1 MAIRRVIV
9 EKKPGFQVEAEAIY
23 EDLTLNLMIG
33 TLEGLRFLN
42 MYDMEGITAADYE
55 AGKRLVFSEPPVDV
69 CYDETFPMAEDEQ
82 AFAFMY
88 LPGQY
93 DQRADSAAQCMAVI
107 TGAERP
113 QIRSVKVL
121 VLKGGLN
128 LEDVEKIKNYVI
140 NPVDSTEIPLEKPAR
155 LGETAP
161 PPAAVPVLDGLIAK
175 DEEEMAMLREKIGL
189 AMSLEDFLFCQ
200 SYFREEKRDPTIT
213 EIKVLDTYW
222 SDHCRHT
229 TFMTVF
235 EEVEFAAGPYMAP
248 LQKDWQDYM
257 ADRAYVYA
265 GKEVKSPCLM
275 DMATIAMK
283 SLKKQGKLE
292 DLDESEEINACTIRI
307 KVDTEAGEEDW
318 LLLFKNETHNHPTE
332 IEPFGGAAT
341 CLGGAIRDP
350 LSGRAY
356 VYQAMR
362 ITGAG
367 DPRRPLDATLPG
379 KLSQRKICKEAAHG
393 YSSYGN
399 QIGLATGK
407 VAEIYDEAFIA
418 KRMEIGAVIGA
429 APQKAVRR
437 ETPEEGDIV
446 LLLGGRTG
454 RDGLGGA
461 TGSSKE
467 HTKESIHTSGAE
479 VQKGNPPTERKIQRL
494 FRDTEVT
501 AMIKRCNDFG
511 AGGVAV
517 AVGEL
522 TDSLTIDLDKVPLKY
537 DGLDGTE
544 VAISESQERMAIVIA
559 AKDEKKF
566 KTKAKAENL
575 ECATIAQVTGDGRL
589 KMQFKG
595 QTVVDLSREFLNTG
609 GVRQTC
615 SVRVLPPVEAFP
627 FEYIRDLRN
636 KGNLEQSLLALSF
649 DPNFASQKGLGEA
662 FDSTIG
668 AGSVLLP
675 FGGIHQLT
683 PAEGMAAHLP
693 VPTGATKTTSLMA
706 YGYNPKLAHW
716 SPYHG
721 GLYAVLEAIT
731 RLVAMGGDYRGARL
745 TLQEY
750 FEKLRKVPQRWGK
763 PLAAL
768 LGAYRAQHE
777 LEIAAIGGKD
787 SMSGSFQEL
796 DVPPT
801 LVAFAVGIVNGDL
814 VLSPEWKGP
823 GHKLILLAPVYDE
836 NQLPDFTRQK
846 RIYETVARLNREGK
860 IASAIGIR
868 EGGVGEAL
876 MVSALGNAIGA
887 KIYDV
892 EIATLLTPLY
902 GGILLEMVGEADFGS
917 LDVMEIGETIAE
929 KRIRY
934 QEEDISLAPLVQSY
948 LSTMAA
954 VYPPFLHEPEADVY
968 VRLWDQKAPVSAMY
982 HGRPKVL
989 IPVFPGTNCEY
1000 DTAEAFRLAGAEAE
1014 TFVFCNQTPQ
1024 ELEESIG
1031 ILAGKIR
1038 ESQILMLPGGFSAGD
1053 EPEGAGK
1060 FIAAIFRNPELKEAV
1075 AAHLE
1080 KQNLILGI
1088 CNGFQALVKLG
1099 LLPYG
1104 EIRDL
1109 KDGDPTLTFNRL
1121 GRHISAVV
1129 QTKVISTLSPWFH
1142 LAKPGD
1148 IHSVP
1153 VSHGEGRFFATEKQ
1167 MWEMADKGQIATQY
1181 VNLKGLGTMVAP
1193 YNPNG
1198 SLWAVEGI
1206 TSEDGLILGKM
1217 GHSERY
1223 REGLFKNVPGQYDQ
1237 KLFLSG
1243 VKYFK

>member
-9 EKKPGFQVEAEAIY
+9 EKKPGFKVEVETLF
-23 EDLTLNLMIG
+23 EDLTQNLNVWEL
-33 TLEGLRFLN
+33 TGLRLLN
-42 MYDMEGITAADYE
+42 IYDIEDISEADYE
-55 AGKRLVFSEPPVDV
+55 AGKQRVFSEPPVDL
-69 CYDETFPMAEDEQ
+69 CYDEVFPIDEDEK
-82 AFAFMY
+82 AFAYMY

-107 TGAERP
+107 TGAESP
-113 QIRSVKVL
+113 LIRCARAL
-121 VLKGGLN
+121 VCRGN
-128 LEDVEKIKNYVI
+128 LSDADLEKIKNYVI
-140 NPVDSTEIPLEKPAR
+140 NPVDSTEISLAKPER

-161 PPAAVPVLDGLIAK
+161 PPDRVAVIAGFISLN
-175 DEEEMAMLREKIGL
+175 EEEVESLRQKMGL
-189 AMSLEDFLFCQ
+189 AMSKEDLLFCQ
-200 SYFREEKRDPTIT
+200 SYFQKEDRDPTIA
-213 EIKVLDTYW
+213 EVKVLDTYW

-229 TFMTVF
+229 TFMTIF
-235 EEVEFAAGPYMAP
+235 EEVEFAEGAYMEP
-248 LQKDWQDYM
+248 LRQGWQDYLD
-257 ADRAYVYA
+257 DRAYVYA
-265 GKEVKSPCLM
+265 GKEEKAPCLM
-275 DMATIAMK
+275 DLATIAMK

-292 DLDESEEINACTIRI
+292 DLDESDEINACTIKVR
-307 KVDTEAGEEDW
+307 VDTEAGEEDW

-362 ITGAG
+362 LTGAG
-367 DPRRPLDATLPG
+367 DPRRPLSETLPG
-379 KLSQRKICKEAAHG
+379 KLSQRKICKDAAHG

-407 VAEIYDEAFIA
+407 VVEIYDEAFIA
-418 KRMEIGAVIGA
+418 KRMEVGAVIGA

-437 ETPEEGDIV
+437 ETPEAGDIV

-467 HTKESIHTSGAE
+467 HTEESIHTSGAE
-479 VQKGNPPTERKIQRL
+479 VQKGNPPTERKLQRL
-494 FRDTEVT
+494 FRDPSVT

-511 AGGVAV
+511 AGGVSV

-522 TDSLTIDLDKVPLKY
+522 TDSLAIDLDKVPLKY
-537 DGLDGTE
+537 QGLDGTE
-544 VAISESQERMAIVIA
+544 VAISESQERMAVVIA
-559 AKDEKKF
+559 AEDEAAF
-566 KTKAKAENL
+566 FAKAKAENL
-575 ECATIAQVTGDGRL
+575 ECASIAEVTDDGRL
-589 KMQFKG
+589 RMQFKG

-609 GVRQTC
+609 GVRQKC
-615 SVRVLPPVEAFP
+615 RIKVLPPEDHDP
-627 FEYIRDLRN
+627 FSFLKELRD
-636 KGNLEQSLLALSF
+636 KGSLEQSLLALAF
-649 DPNFASQKGLGEA
+649 DPNFSSQKGLGEA

-683 PAEGMAAHLP
+683 PSEGMAAHLP
-693 VPTGATKTTSLMA
+693 VQTGKTKAASLMT

-721 GLYAVLEAIT
+721 GLYAVLESLT
-731 RLVAMGGDYRGARL
+731 RLVAMGGDYQSARL

-750 FEKLRKVPQRWGK
+750 FEKLRMEPHRWGK
-763 PLAAL
+763 PLAAI
-768 LGAYRAQHE
+768 LGAYRVERE
-777 LEIAAIGGKD
+777 LGIPAIGGKD
-787 SMSGSFQEL
+787 SMSGSFKDL

-801 LVAFAVGIVNGDL
+801 LVSFAVGMTDSDA
-814 VLSPEWKGP
+814 VLSPEWKAP
-823 GHKLILLAPVYDE
+823 GHKLVLLAPEYDE
-836 NQLPDFTRQK
+836 NKLPDFERQK
-846 RIYETVARLNREGK
+846 LIFTTVHRLNQEGK
-860 IASAIGIR
+860 IASAIGVR
-868 EGGVGEAL
+868 EGGVGESL

-887 KIYDV
+887 QIHDFSL
-892 EIATLLTPLY
+892 EDLLTPLY
-902 GGILLEMVGEADFGS
+902 GGILLEMKEDADFGA
-917 LDVMEIGETIAE
+917 LDVIEIGETISE

-934 QEEDISLAPLVQSY
+934 QEEDISLVPLVQAY
-948 LSTMAA
+948 LTTMAG
-954 VYPPFLHEPEADVY
+954 VYPPFLTEQEVDAY
-968 VRLWDQKAPVSAMY
+968 VPYWDKKAPIAPVFS
-982 HGRPKVL
+982 GKPKVF

-1014 TFVFCNQTPQ
+1014 TFVICNQTPE
-1024 ELEESIG
+1024 ELDQSIR
-1031 ILAGKIR
+1031 KIAQKIK

-1053 EPEGAGK
+1053 EPEGSGK
-1060 FIAAIFRNPELKEAV
+1060 FIAAIFRSEAIKEAV

-1080 KQNLILGI
+1080 QNNLILGI

-1109 KDGDPTLTFNRL
+1109 NADDPTLTFNRL
-1121 GRHISAVV
+1121 GRHISTVV
-1129 QTKVISTLSPWFH
+1129 QTKVISTLSPWFRMVE
-1142 LAKPGD
+1142 PGD

-1153 VSHGEGRFFATEKQ
+1153 VSHGEGRFYASEKQ
-1167 MWEMADKGQIATQY
+1167 LQEFAKNGQIATQY
-1181 VNLKGLGTMVAP
+1181 VNLSGRATMLAP

-1198 SLWAVEGI
+1198 SLGAVEGI
-1206 TSEDGLILGKM
+1206 TSADGLILGKM

-1223 REGLFKNVPGQYDQ
+1223 REGLFKNVPGNFDQ
-1237 KLFLSG
+1237 KIFLSG
-1243 VKYFK
+1243 VAYFK